1 MRQSTLVLDGVR
13 FPLCSVNTLIIG
25 SGAAALGAAVRLHE
39 LGQTDLL
46 IATEAWGGGTSAN
59 AGSDKQTY
67 YKLSLAGDEPDS
79 PRQMARDL
87 AAGGCMHGDIALC
100 EAQHSVQ
107 AFYHLVQL
115 GVPFPHDPFG
125 GFPGYR
131 TDHDPRGR
139 ATSAGPLTSRL
150 MVDALARQ
158 VRVRQIPTLD
168 RHQIVALLVESGR
181 DGRRIA
187 GAIAVDKGGPHA
199 SGTELVIF
207 DAVNVVLGTGG
218 PGGMYADSVYPGD
231 QTGSIGLAFEAGA
244 VGQNLTES
252 QYGLA
257 SVAFRWNVSGSYQ
270 QVVPRYVS
278 TDAEGR
284 DEREFL
290 NDVFPDMGTLAT
302 AIFRKG
308 YQWPFDARRVDR
320 YGSSLID
327 LLVYRERV
335 RLGRRVFLDYSR
347 NPDGGSRLG
356 PFSIDLLH
364 PEGQHYLRNCGACGA
379 SPIER
384 LRQMNPPA
392 IEMYRGHGIDL
403 ERERLEIAVCAQH
416 NNGGLTGNLWWE
428 SNIRGLFPIGEVNGS
443 HGVYRPGGAAL
454 NAGQVGALRAALY
467 IAHRGRSDPRGA
479 AALSTSCGDQIRR
492 TMDLARRA
500 IAGRREGRP
509 SVAEVRRDI
518 QGRMSRCGA
527 HIRTPALV
535 RRAVGEAW
543 ALYHELC
550 ERSWAGDP
558 PDVPGVFRNLE
569 LCLAHAL
576 YLEAIDEYIAQ
587 GGQSRGSYLIVDAQG
602 HPASTA
608 VDEGW
613 RFSLNRPGA
622 FVDDHVLEVS
632 LDEHRKVRKVWVKVR
647 PIPRTD
653 TWFESVWKAYRED
666 KVIR

>member
-1 MRQSTLVLDGVR
+1 MKQSTLVLDGSR
-13 FPLCSVNTLIIG
+13 LPCYSVNTLIVG
-25 SGAAALGAAVRLHE
+25 SGAAALCAAVRLHE

-46 IATEAWGGGTSAN
+46 IATEEWGGGTSAN

-67 YKLSLAGDEPDS
+67 YKISLAGDEPDS

-100 EAQHSVQ
+100 EAQHSAQ

-139 ATSAGPLTSRL
+139 ATSAGPLTSRM
-150 MVDALARQ
+150 MVDALARE
-158 VRVRQIPTLD
+158 VRARQIPTLD
-168 RHQIVALLVESGR
+168 HHLVVALLVE
-181 DGRRIA
+181 DLQQTRRVA
-187 GAIAVDKGGPHA
+187 GAIALDTKASHA
-199 SGTELVIF
+199 GDTGFVII

-218 PGGMYADSVYPGD
+218 PGGMYADSVYPES
-231 QTGSIGLAFEAGA
+231 QTGSIGLAFEVGA
-244 VGQNLTES
+244 IGQNLTES

-257 SVAFRWNVSGSYQ
+257 SIGFRWNVSGSYQ

-278 TDAEGR
+278 TDAAGN

-290 NDVFPDMGTLAT
+290 NGVFPDMGTLAT

-308 YQWPFDARRVDR
+308 YQWPFDARRVER

-335 RLGRRVFLDYSR
+335 RFGRRVFLDYTR

-356 PFSIDLLH
+356 PFSIDSLH
-364 PEGQHYLRNCGACGA
+364 PEGQSYLRGCGARGG
-379 SPIER
+379 SPFER
-384 LRQMNPPA
+384 LNQVNPLA
-392 IEMYRGHGIDL
+392 IDLYRSHGIDL

-416 NNGGLTGNLWWE
+416 SNGGLKGDLWWE
-428 SNIRGLFPIGEVNGS
+428 SNVKGLFPIGEVNGS

-467 IAHRGRSDPRGA
+467 VARRYRSDPRGA
-479 AALSTSCGDQIRR
+479 EAVLAACADQIRR
-492 TMDLARRA
+492 TMEVARLAVGGRKE
-500 IAGRREGRP
+500 GRR
-509 SVAEVRRDI
+509 SVAEVRWDI

-543 ALYHELC
+543 ALCRELR

-558 PDVPGVFRNLE
+558 PDLPGVFRNLQ
-569 LCLAHAL
+569 LSLTHAL
-576 YLEAIDEYIAQ
+576 YLEAIDEYIVQ
-587 GGQSRGSYLIVDAQG
+587 GGQSRGSYLIIDGQGQPADAG
-602 HPASTA
+602 IG
-608 VDEGW
+608 EEW
-613 RFSLNRPGA
+613 RFSVNRPGA
-622 FVDDHVLEVS
+622 FVDDHILEVS
-632 LDEHRKVRKVWVKVR
+632 VDERLKARKLWVKVR
-647 PIPRTD
+647 PIPHAD
-653 TWFESVWKAYRED
+653 TWFEAVWKAYRDD